1 MLFDPSLLGL
11 FGPVSYSSL
20 SDSIWSLDSYSRYFG
35 LLYYIACGFLYPIY
49 FFLGILGPFAFLEHP
64 WPFFLILRSH
74 GLLLISLGFTSPITV
89 SFILGVHGLS
99 INPLLSLLALLRAC
113 CDTFSLFYI
122 TYCPWVC
129 YFSLSRLF

>member
-64 WPFFLILRSH
+64 WPFFLILRSY
-74 GLLLISLGFTSPITV
+74 GLSLTPLSFLGSITL
-89 SFILGVHGLS
+89 SFILRAHGFS
-99 INPLLSLLALLRAC
+99 ISLLLSLLALLRVC
-113 CDTFSLFYI
+113 CGRLSLFYI
-122 TYCPWVC
+122 TYCPWVH
-129 YFSLSRLF
+129 YFSLSRLL